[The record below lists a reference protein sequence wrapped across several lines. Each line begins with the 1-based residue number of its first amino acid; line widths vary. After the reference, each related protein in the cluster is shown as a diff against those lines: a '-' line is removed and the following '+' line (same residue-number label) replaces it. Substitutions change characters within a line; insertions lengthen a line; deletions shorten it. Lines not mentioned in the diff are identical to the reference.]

1 MIKYL
6 GPIFCLNKQNLVTAL
21 CDDLGLCWDVLLI
34 SCASTFIWKAEKKG
48 KKWGKSQNIVASCIR
63 FCGCCNDLPSMRRLK
78 TTEMCFLIYLETRS
92 SKSVN
97 IRSLEGEPV
106 PCLLAPNLWW
116 LLAVL
121 SAPCPVI
128 ASLQCLPL
136 SSHEVFLCVFSS
148 FLFSY
153 RGNCHWI

>member
-1 MIKYL
+1 ML
-6 GPIFCLNKQNLVTAL
+6 GCAVNIL
-21 CDDLGLCWDVLLI
+21 CI
-34 SCASTFIWKAEKKG
+34 HIHMESRKEREKMR
-48 KKWGKSQNIVASCIR
+48 KSQNIVASCIC

-106 PCLLAPNLWW
+106 PCLLAPSLWW
-116 LLAVL
+116 LLAIL

-136 SSHEVFLCVFSS
+136 SSHKVFLCVFSS
-148 FLFSY
+148 FSSLIGAIVIEF
-153 RGNCHWI
+153 RLCPNPQ